1 MTNPREAHSH
11 EYSSTYVVFDRKNTA
26 EHQRLIIQ
34 DQMITAA
41 MGGVLPEQ
49 PDPSALRRVLD
60 VGCGTGSWIIETAK
74 TYPTIEKLV
83 GIDVN
88 RPMIEY
94 AREQAKIQQV
104 ADRVEFLIM
113 DALLILEFPYG
124 FFDLANL
131 RFGVSF
137 LRTWEW
143 RKMISEMQRV
153 SHPGGIIRVVD
164 TELPHQ
170 SNSVAL
176 KQYHEMLQCALYRAG
191 HLFEQTTTGL
201 TAHLASVLTQ
211 YGCLHVQTKP
221 SALPFRAG
229 TVEGQAYFKDVTSG
243 MQTTRPFLR
252 KWGCETQEFDAICKQ
267 ASQEMQQPDFCATWN
282 LLTAWG
288 KVPRDRQKPYEY

>member
-1 MTNPREAHSH
+1 MTNPPEPHSRE
-11 EYSSTYVVFDRKNTA
+11 YGSTYVVFDRNNTT
-26 EHQRLIIQ
+26 EHQRLTVQ

-41 MGGVLPEQ
+41 MRGVLPEQ
-49 PDPSALRRVLD
+49 SDPSALRRVLD
-60 VGCGTGSWIIETAK
+60 VGCGTGNWIIETAR
-74 TYPTIEKLV
+74 TYPTIKKLY

-104 ADRVEFLIM
+104 ADRVEFLVM
-113 DALLILEFPYG
+113 DALLVLEFPED
-124 FFDLANL
+124 FFDLVNL

-137 LRTWEW
+137 IRQWEW
-143 RKMISEMQRV
+143 RQMIGEMQRV

-170 SNSVAL
+170 SNSPAL
-176 KQYHEMLQCALYRAG
+176 TQYQEMLQRALLRAG

-201 TAHLASVLTQ
+201 TAHLAAVLTQ

-221 SALPFRAG
+221 SALSFRAG
-229 TVEGQAYFKDVTSG
+229 TVEGQAYFEDVTRG

-252 KWGCETQEFDAICKQ
+252 KWGCETKEFDAICKQ
-267 ASQEMQQPDFCATWN
+267 AHQEMQRPDFCVTWN
-282 LLTAWG
+282 LLTVWG
-288 KVPRDRQKPYEY
+288 QAPGSRQGAYEY